1 VVEKIEEVTGVPYVN
16 YESFQILHYDVGQHY
31 RTHHDMSERQVSL
44 ACGPRI
50 LTFFLYLSDVEEGG
64 ETSFPSLK
72 LSVTPKKGKALLW
85 PSTLDEDQEKK
96 DSRTNHEAKP
106 VISGVKYAGETESM

>member
-1 VVEKIEEVTGVPYVN
+1 MCSGLYTHDISVRFLSIWSEQGN
-16 YESFQILHYDVGQHY
+16 YESFQVLKYEIGQRY
-31 RTHHDMSERQVSL
+31 GVHHDYGNEDRKL

-64 ETSFPSLK
+64 ETAFPNLG

-85 PSTLDEDQEKK
+85 PSTLDQNPDKQ
-96 DSRTNHEAKP
+96 
-106 VISGVKYAGETESM
+106 VETDTII